1 MALAYSS
8 DQVIN
13 RFQAPPAS
21 PHSAGEVY
29 VADFEVELDDQVAQN
44 DLAGLVAL
52 PPDCIPVDIC
62 MVVPDLDSGGTPAIV
77 FDVGILN
84 AAKTDLVPSSLLIDG
99 STAGQAGGVAR
110 MDDYEC
116 AYEPATWLAEST
128 SPEKHEEKIVAMKVM
143 TAAATAAAG
152 TIRGHV
158 LYRAAFN
165 GV

>member
-8 DQVIN
+8 DQVTN

-29 VADFEVELDDQVAQN
+29 VANFEVALDADLAAN
-44 DLAGLVAL
+44 DLVGLAAI

-62 MVVPDLDSGGTPAIV
+62 MIVPDLDTGTVALL

-116 AYEPATWLAEST
+116 AYEPATWLAEAT
-128 SPEKHEEKIVAMKVM
+128 SPEKHEEKIVALKVM